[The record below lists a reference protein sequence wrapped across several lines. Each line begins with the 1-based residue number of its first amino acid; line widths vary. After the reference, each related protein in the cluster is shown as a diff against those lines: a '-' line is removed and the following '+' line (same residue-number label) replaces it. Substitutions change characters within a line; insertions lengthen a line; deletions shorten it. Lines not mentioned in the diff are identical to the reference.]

1 MKKEFRIAAI
11 AAAIMLSGCASD
23 SNSTASLPLETNQ
36 TQNESQFQNVT
47 QALDLASNTLEDSHN
62 KELAW
67 FATEQLKD
75 AVDALKEA
83 KEYYAE
89 FELDPSEANSSA
101 GIFSSKTNIQATQ
114 EALAQFNVYIQKANA
129 IRSEALTV
137 LEDAFSY
144 RKQLNSLAVQK
155 YYPKTAKKLEQQLKN
170 LVDYIADDNTDKAIK
185 YQPELVRKQR
195 ALEVKTV
202 TKIYLSENQKELK
215 RQKTAGIN
223 RHAPETLRH
232 AEATLKAAEAFIN
245 AEPRA
250 ISRITDKAE
259 ETRFALAHS
268 KQIATIVKKLKA
280 MPQSD
285 YERHIIS
292 YEKILLQISVALGSG
307 DLRDQ
312 PITQQGKSLINH
324 IKTNLQ
330 GQNDSLIAQKKM
342 EAELE
347 KKQDL
352 NSILQLQL
360 ADLKATSAKER
371 RVLSEE
377 NNRYLQQVA
386 ELSAQ
391 LNQAKS
397 PKATLLEQATP
408 KKQAAA
414 DDKPALKANVSA
426 TDAPANNVQ
435 SESTTAAAS

>member
-11 AAAIMLSGCASD
+11 VAAITLSGCASD

-36 TQNESQFQNVT
+36 TQNENQFQDVT
-47 QALDLASNTLEDSHN
+47 QALDLANNTLEKSH
-62 KELAW
+62 KMELAW

-75 AVDALKEA
+75 AVDALNDA

-89 FELDPSEANSSA
+89 FEHDPSEANSSA

-114 EALAQFNVYIQKANA
+114 DALAQFNVYIQKANA

-137 LEDAFSY
+137 LEEAFSY
-144 RKQLNSLAVQK
+144 RKQLDSIEAEK
-155 YYPKTAKKLEQQLKN
+155 YYPTTAKQLEQQLKK
-170 LVDYIADDNTDKAIK
+170 LVNYVADDNAENAIK

-202 TKIYLSENQKELK
+202 TKIYLSESQKELK
-215 RQKTAGIN
+215 RQKTADIS

-250 ISRITDKAE
+250 VSRIDDKAE
-259 ETRFALAHS
+259 EARFALAHS
-268 KQIATIVKKLKA
+268 QQVATAVKKLKA

-285 YERHIIS
+285 YERHIVS
-292 YEKILLQISVALGSG
+292 YEKILLEVSVALGSG

-312 PITQQGKSLINH
+312 PISLQGKHLVNH
-324 IKTNLQ
+324 IRTNLQ
-330 GQNDSLIAQKKM
+330 GQNDSLIAQKEA

-347 KKQDL
+347 KTHDH
-352 NSILQLQL
+352 NSALQLKI
-360 ADLKATSAKER
+360 AELKATSAKER

-377 NNRYLQQVA
+377 NNRYLQQIA

-391 LNQAKS
+391 LSQAKS
-397 PKATLLEQATP
+397 PQAVQPEQISPVKNT
-408 KKQAAA
+408 AAEQNPVQ
-414 DDKPALKANVSA
+414 KTEVSA
-426 TDAPANNVQ
+426 AETPAENTPA
-435 SESTTAAAS
+435 ETTAEATS